1 MLGPRVP
8 FLFFSESFPPLPDR
22 LLGFVLLLVAAAT
35 VLRDWFAVP
44 GVAPIAALLTLAFL
58 IVALPKASA
67 SRRTFMAIG
76 ALLAIIAFSTREDA
90 ITLILGG
97 LGQGAFIATF
107 FIALAT
113 LRTPAA
119 TSPAIARCG
128 EYLASQPPG
137 KRYLALTSG
146 GHLFSLIL
154 NYGAIQ
160 LLGGLTESI
169 TAKERD
175 PVLREIRNR
184 RMLLAIQRGFC
195 ASLCWSPLAFA
206 MAISTSVVPGSSW
219 SGAAIYA
226 IVNAALLTFVGWAL
240 DTIVKPKFSGPRP
253 RVVPIGNWR
262 DLKPLLLLLLVI
274 FAGVGLLELL
284 TGLRIVA
291 VVMVFVPLVATAWLY
306 IEAREG
312 PSPLKETGTRLATIL
327 FTEIPAYRSEMV
339 LLVMAGIIGSLGSA
353 LAVPVI
359 EAAGI
364 DPSGLPP
371 ALILGSLVWI
381 IPLLGQLGMNP
392 ILAVSLFAPLLPTP
406 EAMGVS
412 PAAVIC
418 AITAGW
424 SLAGATSPFTA
435 TTMLIGRLGH
445 TTALE
450 VGVRWNRQ
458 FFLFAALG
466 LTASVLL
473 IMTLAPA

>member
-1 MLGPRVP
+1 MPG
-8 FLFFSESFPPLPDR
+8 
-22 LLGFVLLLVAAAT
+22 AAP
-35 VLRDWFAVP
+35 V
-44 GVAPIAALLTLAFL
+44 AALLTLAFL

-240 DTIVKPKFSGPRP
+240 DTIV
-253 RVVPIGNWR
+253 NWR

-306 IEAREG
+306 IEAQEG
-312 PSPLKETGTRLATIL
+312 PAPLKETGTRLATIL